1 MDNYMNNL
9 NKSRGSEEEKEIYC
23 DLPPVPDRQLDED
36 VSPNVMS
43 LIRRFE
49 KKWVNHTVLHY
60 CFLDSPAAWQGDETQ
75 KQAVRDAFT
84 EWKALNIG
92 LEFREVQEPGEAEVR
107 IAFQQGAGSWS
118 YVGRDVL
125 YPGIDPNDRTMN
137 YGWNLTTDYGH
148 NTALH
153 EIGHVLGFPHEHQNP
168 AGGIVWNEET
178 VYDYFGDSPNYWD
191 RDKTYR
197 NVIKKI
203 SPEAVEGS
211 PWDKD
216 SVMHYRFAA
225 GLIVTPE
232 EYQTRPLVPELG
244 LSDIDIQEVRKFY
257 PGDDGPPVLPELV
270 PYLSQLVRIEP
281 GEQLDFVIHPL
292 VSRRY
297 TMQTFGSMDT
307 VMVLFED
314 VNGEPTYIAGD
325 DDSGTRY
332 NARIEQR
339 LLRNRTYYLRLRLY
353 HSRAAGEGGIMLW

>member
-1 MDNYMNNL
+1 MPMEFNPKEAKGPDNRKYARLRMVL
-9 NKSRGSEEEKEIYC
+9 AILIQEE
-23 DLPPVPDRQLDED
+23 VGG
-36 VSPNVMS
+36 
-43 LIRRFE
+43 
-49 KKWVNHTVLHY
+49 KKV
-60 CFLDSPAAWQGDETQ
+60 AG
-75 KQAVRDAFT
+75 FT
-84 EWKALNIG
+84 EDISAEG
-92 LEFREVQEPGEAEVR
+92 ACVSLEERIERDTSVSFKIKLPG
-107 IAFQQGAGSWS
+107 G
-118 YVGRDVL
+118 DVPL
-125 YPGIDPNDRTMN
+125 ATRG
-137 YGWNLTTDYGH
+137 
-148 NTALH
+148 
-153 EIGHVLGFPHEHQNP
+153 V
-168 AGGIVWNEET
+168 IVWNEET